1 MTIATITVP
10 DEVLLATRMTR
21 EEIQLELAISLF
33 QKEKLS
39 FGKARELAGLD
50 FWTVV
55 RAISWII
62 LRGQKRPFFPTTNH
76 PPKTTIPTLT
86 NGRFPAALSP
96 SAAGYQTAP
105 EFPGPAPAKCSLG
118 NNRAASFAPGGEP
131 VRKSLGCPPPPR

>member
-50 FWTVV
+50 FWTFQQ
-55 RAISWII
+55 I
-62 LRGQKRPFFPTTNH
+62 LGSRNIAPH
-76 PPKTTIPTLT
+76 YDVAELHEDLATIEKL
-86 NGRFPAALSP
+86 R
-96 SAAGYQTAP
+96 
-105 EFPGPAPAKCSLG
+105 
-118 NNRAASFAPGGEP
+118 
-131 VRKSLGCPPPPR
+131 RK